1 MGIEDIELDVGGTK
15 FKGVYIAI
23 LFSFATTI
31 GGGIWA
37 ASEFVSRIDNIE
49 QSLNDTIESIPDI
62 EPLELELNT
71 IRTKIEDNDL
81 SHLQGKLAELDTL
94 LSSIKERQSEVLQ
107 DASTS
112 TAKVNAMEKD
122 WIEVR
127 NEYKAMADA
136 IKQFEAQVNKFKAE
150 VDDLWKGLDAASS
163 PLG

>member
-1 MGIEDIELDVGGTK
+1 MGIEDVELQVGGTK
-15 FKGVYIAI
+15 FKGVYVAI
-23 LFSFATTI
+23 LMSFATTI

-49 QSLNDTIESIPDI
+49 QTLNDTIESIPDI

-94 LSSIKERQSEVLQ
+94 LLSIKERQTEVLS
-107 DASTS
+107 DAANS

-136 IKQFEAQVNKFKAE
+136 IKSFEAQVGKFKAE

>member
-49 QSLNDTIESIPDI
+49 ANLEATIESIPDI
-62 EPLELELNT
+62 EPLELELAS

-81 SHLQGKLAELDTL
+81 GHLQGKLAELDTL
-94 LSSIKERQSEVLQ
+94 LNSIKERQTEVLQ
-107 DASTS
+107 DATNS
-112 TAKVNAMEKD
+112 TAKVNLMEKD

-127 NEYKAMADA
+127 NEYKAMADM
-136 IKQFEAQVNKFKAE
+136 IKQFEQDVAKFKKE